1 MVTKENHIKKKK
13 IVVLSG
19 AGISAESGIS
29 TFRDSGG
36 LWEGFDIMEVATP
49 EGWQKNK
56 ALVLDFYN
64 QRRKQALEVKPNLGH
79 LALKKLEEKYEV
91 VIITQNV
98 DNMHEK
104 AGSSNVIHL
113 HGELFKSRS
122 TVDPNLIYEMTDWE
136 LKLGDK
142 CEKGSQLRP
151 HIVWFGE
158 MVPMMD
164 VAMKE
169 IRNIDIFI
177 VVGTSLVVYPA
188 AGLIDYVS
196 DLIPKYVIDPNMPH
210 VENRPNLHLMEEK
223 ASSGLQKLAKELLK
237 D

>member
-1 MVTKENHIKKKK
+1 MENSPKKKK

-36 LWEGFDIMEVATP
+36 LWEGYDIMEVATP
-49 EGWQKNK
+49 EGWKKNPE
-56 ALVLDFYN
+56 LVLDFYN
-64 QRRKQALEVKPNLGH
+64 QRRKQAASVKPNAGH
-79 LALKKLEEKYEV
+79 LALKSLEEKYNV

-98 DNMHEK
+98 DNLHEK
-104 AGSSNVIHL
+104 AGSSHVIHL

-122 TVDPNLIYEMTDWE
+122 TLDPNLVYEMEGWE

-196 DLIPKYVIDPNMPH
+196 DLIPKYVIDPNMPY

-223 ASSGLQKLAKELLK
+223 ASTGLQKLAKKLLK